1 MQITCKYNAD
11 GMQLLMQMI
20 VLSLETTA
28 GAFTNLSVILAVNLL
43 RA

>member
-28 GAFTNLSVILAVNLL
+28 GATTPPGQSHPKGVD
-43 RA
+43 